1 MFCLAHMYMKFFWI
15 RIEVFHLKKKS
26 RFPASLI
33 KTDLAVA
40 DLQLYMVSVSW
51 CRACALFLFV
61 SLDLL
66 VVYFPWTFSFI
77 HFLCLQVFEF
87 EDPDMRPA

>member
-1 MFCLAHMYMKFFWI
+1 MFCLAHMCMKFFWI
-15 RIEVFHLKKKS
+15 RIEV
-26 RFPASLI
+26 
-33 KTDLAVA
+33 A
-40 DLQLYMVSVSW
+40 DLKLYMVSVSW

-66 VVYFPWTFSFI
+66 FVYFPWTFSFI